1 VIKAG
6 DSLMTMIGDI
16 EPDNRG
22 NNHLDDRHLRAR
34 ASKFTG
40 PIAMSDLHGTVVSI
54 QDSIGSDSF
63 HSQQYWPRRS
73 LNYPKSYNPSYTTE
87 WSYGLSFKNPNA
99 GEAAKNGLRF
109 NSLKESFS
117 NIGDVGYGVGMFNIA
132 EPGNYRMRFSLLQT
146 NTPGLTRAGVVE
158 ILGCTD
164 GYIAGNVEYLYRE
177 TTRLANPLTVDATIT
192 VSSAYPYV
200 CPTFT
205 AITKDSAA
213 AFTGCDCEL
222 AYMEIRKI

>member
-1 VIKAG
+1 
-6 DSLMTMIGDI
+6 
-16 EPDNRG
+16 
-22 NNHLDDRHLRAR
+22 
-34 ASKFTG
+34 
-40 PIAMSDLHGTVVSI
+40 
-54 QDSIGSDSF
+54 
-63 HSQQYWPRRS
+63 
-73 LNYPKSYNPSYTTE
+73 LNYTKSYNPGYATD
-87 WSYGLSFKNPNA
+87 WSYGLSFKSGGA
-99 GEAAKNGLRF
+99 SNGLRF

-177 TTRLANPLTVDATIT
+177 TTRLANPLTVDTTIT

-213 AFTGCDCEL
+213 GFTGCDCEL